1 MYNIIDIETY
11 ASWIL
16 DAIKK
21 AKKNHKKVDMNKI
34 KFWSSRITDFATQK
48 IAFDEG
54 KNIGKYG
61 HR

>member
-34 KFWSSRITDFATQK
+34 KFWSSRITDFAT
-48 IAFDEG
+48 
-54 KNIGKYG
+54 
-61 HR
+61 